1 MPLRSLLVALLAIAA
16 CGVEPNEAQR
26 SPLPIDAT
34 AQNVLDG
41 AREAMA
47 NVTSYTWVS
56 DVEVDEHSTGNVTR
70 THVEG
75 FWMAPDDFQF
85 IATYEFEGTIVID
98 HRWVDGRSFQKRAGV
113 WTEMNFRDPVGVPR
127 FQGHSE
133 VAALENVRFSQALT
147 SATWY
152 GIQGEVTNHW
162 ESLGELGPLTSMV
175 ELSVRHDD
183 LLLAT
188 SVVETALPGGG
199 IYRQT
204 TTFGRFDARGT
215 IELPE
220 GFVGLSDPN
229 APDPRPTPPL

>member
-1 MPLRSLLVALLAIAA
+1 MLLRSLLVALLAIAA

-26 SPLPIDAT
+26 SPLPVDAT

-56 DVEVDEHSTGNVTR
+56 DVEVDEHGTGNVTR

-85 IATYEFEGTIVID
+85 IATYELEGTIVID

-127 FQGHSE
+127 FQGRSE
-133 VAALENVRFSQALT
+133 VVALENVRFSQALT

-152 GIQGEVTNHW
+152 GIQGEVTNHS
-162 ESLGELGPLTSMV
+162 ESLGELGPLNSMV

-188 SVVETALPGGG
+188 SVVETALSGGG
-199 IYRQT
+199 IYRQST
-204 TTFGRFDARGT
+204 IFGRFDARGT

-220 GFVGLSDPN
+220 GFVGLPDPN
-229 APDPRPTPPL
+229 APDQRPAPSP

>member
-16 CGVEPNEAQR
+16 CGVEPNEAHR

-56 DVEVDEHSTGNVTR
+56 DVEVDEHSTGNVSR

-75 FWMAPDDFQF
+75 FWMAPDNFQF
-85 IATYEFEGTIVID
+85 IATYEFEGTIVIE
-98 HRWVDGRSFQKRAGV
+98 HRWVNGRSFQKRAGV
-113 WTEMNFRDPVGVPR
+113 WTEMDFRDPVGVPR

-152 GIQGEVTNHW
+152 GIQGEVTAHS
-162 ESLGELGPLTSMV
+162 ESLGEPGPLTSIA

-183 LLLAT
+183 RLLAT

-204 TTFGRFDARGT
+204 TRFGRFDARGT

-220 GFVGLSDPN
+220 GFVGLPEPN
-229 APDPRPTPPL
+229 TPNPRPAPSP